1 MFIYTCSRSVSCLSS
16 LPENATP
23 IPWLRQRLPVEQ
35 LIPPWLEARPRSHPS
50 KGQLNP
56 LFYRWL
62 QRHQTLPEVDKKKG
76 SSALEKAVSSATSY
90 CACFPIMWRY
100 DMVIKICLVLVFFMH
115 ITWVILEQSCLPMTD
130 DNDTHAMCINM
141 YWHHIRTPLGLII
154 NAECILLCLSLN
166 WTTLNSPCVFIS
178 PMWQLSGGRHPSV
191 RYWTWCGAMWLL
203 WLLHNVAP
211 VQS

>member
-115 ITWVILEQSCLPMTD
+115 ITWVILEQSCLPMTEYPCHVYKHVLAPYK
-130 DNDTHAMCINM
+130 NPTGSHYQRWMHLAVLVFELNHLKFSLCFYIT
-141 YWHHIRTPLGLII
+141 YVAIIWWSASIRKILNLMWRHVVTLIV
-154 NAECILLCLSLN
+154 
-166 WTTLNSPCVFIS
+166 T
-178 PMWQLSGGRHPSV
+178 
-191 RYWTWCGAMWLL
+191 
-203 WLLHNVAP
+203 
-211 VQS
+211 